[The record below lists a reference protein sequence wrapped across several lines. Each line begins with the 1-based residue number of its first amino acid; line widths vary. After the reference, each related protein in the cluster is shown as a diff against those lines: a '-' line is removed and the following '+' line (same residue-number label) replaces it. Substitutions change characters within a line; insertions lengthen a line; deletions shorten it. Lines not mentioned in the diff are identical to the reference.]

1 MPEMIIL
8 PRAIPW
14 AAIVLALVVTGL
26 AGAQE
31 QKPEPPPQEQKPESA
46 PTESEPDTKLAP
58 VLVTAPPLLSSS
70 SEQMIPGKDF
80 ELRPHGRPADVLRL
94 IPGLI
99 INQHQGGGK
108 AEQYLLRGF
117 DADHGTDV
125 AIFVDNVPV
134 NMRSHA
140 HGQGYADLH
149 FLIPETVRAVDALKG
164 PYFAEYGDFATAG
177 VVNFLTRDYVE
188 ENTLEISGGS
198 FNTQRY
204 LALLS
209 PWKDQIKTFLAIE
222 GYHSDGPFDKP
233 NGYLRFNVFGKASTT
248 LAEDM
253 KLSLWASYYH
263 GEWHSSGE
271 IPTRAVR
278 SGLIN
283 RFGAI
288 DPNEG
293 GITQRTNLNLDYRWK
308 ISDNQRLAAQAYFT
322 YYTLS
327 LFNDFSFFLNDPVNG
342 DMINQRDTRFLAG
355 FNTQYDIDSQP
366 FGMPLTSTAG
376 FQYRI
381 DTPRVVLANA
391 VQRFQL
397 NRTQDVSIV
406 EQSFSPFVKFDLT
419 PVDKVR
425 LVAGARGDIFTF
437 HGNQHVNT
445 TGSDLNGDVIKA
457 RPNVKA
463 NLILGPWAQ
472 TEFYGNFGT
481 GFHSNDA
488 RAVLSDS
495 TQEALPT
502 ARGYEFGVRTRALP
516 RTEIFATYWFLDLK
530 SELVFVGDEGTTEAQ
545 GPTHREGL
553 EVGVKHR
560 PLDWL
565 TFTGDF
571 TWTTQAH
578 FTETNAAIALSPIWT
593 ARADLTAR
601 LPFGLSSSFEMRYLG
616 NRWADEDRTQT
627 ARGYLLFSSTTRYRY
642 KDFEAFLSVE
652 NLTNTDWR
660 EAQFYFTSRL
670 AGERPQGVNDIHYTP
685 GNPRSFLG
693 GIAWHF

>member
-1 MPEMIIL
+1 LHRDQAAGHLLHALHRTAQRDHFQAAVGVEMHVQRGGDDAVALVLDVVQLVGERARVVVVDQDQHAHGLTRLLLPLLLHELGPQHVPHELAAVGVATARRQVIERLHELLRQRDGEPGGQRLAAGGSSSLSFRPSLHRDITISAMII
-8 PRAIPW
+8 PRRFASW
-14 AAIVLALVVTGL
+14 LMTVALLVGL
-26 AGAQE
+26 AGAAMAQE
-31 QKPEPPPQEQKPESA
+31 QPTPTPTPPPASTPPPGEPE
-46 PTESEPDTKLAP
+46 TTLAP
-58 VLVTAPPLLSSS
+58 VLVTAPPLMSSS
-70 SEQMIPGKDF
+70 SEQMISGRDF
-80 ELRPHGRPADVLRL
+80 ELRPHGRPADILRL

-108 AEQYLLRGF
+108 AEQYLIRGF
-117 DADHGTDV
+117 DADHGTDL

-149 FLIPETVRAVDALKG
+149 FLIPETVRAVDVLKG
-164 PYFAEYGDFATAG
+164 PYFAEYGDFDTAG
-177 VVNFLTRDYVE
+177 VVNFITRDFVE

-209 PWKDQIKTFLAIE
+209 PTKDQVKTFVAIE

-233 NGYLRFNVFGKASTT
+233 NGYLRFNLFGKASTT

-263 GEWHSSGE
+263 AEWHGSGE

-278 SGLIN
+278 SGLID
-283 RFGAI
+283 RFGSI

-293 GITQRTNLNLDYRWK
+293 GITQRANVNADYRWK
-308 ISDNQRLAAQAYFT
+308 IDERQRLAAQAYFT
-322 YYTLS
+322 YYTLT
-327 LFNDFSFFLNDPVNG
+327 LFNDFSFFLNDPING

-366 FGMPLTSTAG
+366 FGMPLTSSAC

-397 NRTQDVSIV
+397 ARTQDVSIV

-419 PVDKVR
+419 PLDKVR

-445 TGSDLNGDVIKA
+445 TGSDLNGDVTRA

-463 NLILGPWAQ
+463 NLI
-472 TEFYGNFGT
+472 
-481 GFHSNDA
+481 
-488 RAVLSDS
+488 
-495 TQEALPT
+495 
-502 ARGYEFGVRTRALP
+502 
-516 RTEIFATYWFLDLK
+516 
-530 SELVFVGDEGTTEAQ
+530 
-545 GPTHREGL
+545 
-553 EVGVKHR
+553 
-560 PLDWL
+560 
-565 TFTGDF
+565 
-571 TWTTQAH
+571 
-578 FTETNAAIALSPIWT
+578 
-593 ARADLTAR
+593 
-601 LPFGLSSSFEMRYLG
+601 
-616 NRWADEDRTQT
+616 
-627 ARGYLLFSSTTRYRY
+627 
-642 KDFEAFLSVE
+642 
-652 NLTNTDWR
+652 
-660 EAQFYFTSRL
+660 
-670 AGERPQGVNDIHYTP
+670 
-685 GNPRSFLG
+685 
-693 GIAWHF
+693 